1 MLKKTFLKNEKVTKL
16 PRSDDSKKKLPKKSL
31 NDMDNKNVDQGSID
45 FLAALHSPT
54 SIAEIKEYKANEK
67 QEVLFF
73 SDLEIE
79 LGIKKKKQI
88 QEVISLILDQPVKIV
103 ITSTIPDS
111 IKGFNKDQNKLKS
124 RALHLR
130 TFLINLGI
138 SHNRIT
144 IKNYK
149 KRSISQNWKN
159 ELVLSF
165 IGT

>member
-1 MLKKTFLKNEKVTKL
+1 MMSSKKSFLKNDKVTQL
-16 PRSDDSKKKLPKKSL
+16 PRSNESKKKLPKKPV
-31 NDMDNKNVDQGSID
+31 NDSDNKNVNQGPID
-45 FLAALHSPT
+45 LLAALNSPT

-73 SDLEIE
+73 GDSEVE
-79 LGIKKKKQI
+79 LGIKKKKQM
-88 QEVISLILDQPVKIV
+88 QEVISLILDKPVKI
-103 ITSTIPDS
+103 IISSTIPDK

-149 KRSISQNWKN
+149 KRNI
-159 ELVLSF
+159 
-165 IGT
+165 